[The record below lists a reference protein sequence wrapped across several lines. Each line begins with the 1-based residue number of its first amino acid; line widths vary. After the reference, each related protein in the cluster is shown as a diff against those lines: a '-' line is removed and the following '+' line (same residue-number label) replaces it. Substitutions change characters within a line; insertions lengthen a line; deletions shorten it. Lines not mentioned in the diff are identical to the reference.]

1 MREKIKE
8 IKAIVNVLKRK
19 TKSKNLLDI
28 ADYIT
33 DYYFSYNFD
42 TEHTDKKLLEEL
54 TYFFM
59 LDIIDYLLHPY
70 KSNKKTLKET
80 IKNIDKELYGYK
92 QYRFN
97 KWLLKNLPI
106 TEKQIKEKKR
116 MLRL

>member
-33 DYYFSYNFD
+33 DYYFSSNFD
-42 TEHTDKKLLEEL
+42 VEHIDIKLLEEMGYL
-54 TYFFM
+54 FM
-59 LDIIDYLLHPY
+59 LDILDYLLHPY
-70 KSNKKTLKET
+70 KIDKKTLKET
-80 IKNIDKELYGYK
+80 IENIDRELKSYK
-92 QYRFN
+92 KYRFN
-97 KWLLKNLPI
+97 KWLVNNAPVTK
-106 TEKQIKEKKR
+106 KQIKEKKR